1 MLSPARAVAPSKAIR
16 ILLVDDHPA
25 VRFAYRM
32 LLEEDGSACVV
43 AEGERGEDVSALYFQ
58 HNPDIA
64 IIDLNLPGIGGL
76 EAIRRIVVKDPMAKV
91 LVFSAYESEIQ
102 ICRALEA
109 GALGYITK
117 RCGVSQMKMAVSS
130 VAAGNAYIDPAY
142 VNSIASKRLFG
153 GKENPLQL
161 LSPRE
166 FQIFHSLAKGE
177 SLGDI
182 AAKLFI
188 SPKTVSVH
196 QSNLMRKLG
205 LHNVAQLV
213 RMAIDCEV
221 IDSSD

>member
-1 MLSPARAVAPSKAIR
+1 MLSPVRASAHSLR

-25 VRFAYRM
+25 VRFAYRA
-32 LLEEDGSACVV
+32 LLEEEGKACIV
-43 AEGERGEDVSALYFQ
+43 AEGERGEDVCALYFE
-58 HNPDIA
+58 HKPDLA
-64 IIDLNLPGIGGL
+64 IIDLNLPGLGGL
-76 EAIRRIVVKDPMAKV
+76 EAIRRIVAKDPLARI
-91 LVFSAYESEIQ
+91 LVFSGYESEIQ

-117 RCGVSQMKMAVSS
+117 RCDVSQMKAAVNS
-130 VAAGNAYIDPAY
+130 VAMGNAYIDPAY
-142 VNSIASKRLFG
+142 VNSIAAKRLFG
-153 GKENPLQL
+153 GKDNPLQV

-166 FQIFHSLAKGE
+166 FQIFECLARGE

-182 AAKLFI
+182 GAKFFI

-213 RMAIDCEV
+213 RMAIDCGIV
-221 IDSSD
+221 DSSD

>member
-1 MLSPARAVAPSKAIR
+1 MLSPVRASANSKTTR

-25 VRFAYRM
+25 VRFAYRA
-32 LLEEDGSACVV
+32 LLEEDGNANVV
-43 AEGERGEDVSALYFQ
+43 AEGESGEDVCTLYFQ
-58 HNPDIA
+58 HHPDLA

-76 EAIRRIVVKDPMAKV
+76 EAIRRIVAKDTLARI

-109 GALGYITK
+109 GATGYITK

-153 GKENPLQL
+153 GKENPLQI

-166 FQIFHSLAKGE
+166 FQIFESLARGE
-177 SLGDI
+177 RLGDI
-182 AAKLFI
+182 GARLFI

-205 LHNVAQLV
+205 LQNVAQLV
-213 RMAIDCEV
+213 RLAIDCQI

>member
-1 MLSPARAVAPSKAIR
+1 MLSPVRASANPKTIR

-25 VRFAYRM
+25 VRFAYRA
-32 LLEEDGSACVV
+32 LLEEDGNASVV
-43 AEGERGEDVSALYFQ
+43 AEGESGEDVCMLYFR
-58 HNPDIA
+58 HSPDLA

-76 EAIRRIVVKDPMAKV
+76 EAIRRIVAKDPLARI

-109 GALGYITK
+109 GAMGYITK

-153 GKENPLQL
+153 GKENPLQI

-166 FQIFHSLAKGE
+166 FQIFESLAKGE
-177 SLGDI
+177 RLGDI
-182 AAKLFI
+182 GARLFI

-205 LHNVAQLV
+205 LSNVAQLV
-213 RMAIDCEV
+213 RLAIDCQI

>member
-1 MLSPARAVAPSKAIR
+1 MLSPVRAGANSRTIR

-25 VRFAYRM
+25 VRFAYRA
-32 LLEEDGSACVV
+32 LLEEDGSASVV
-43 AEGERGEDVSALYFQ
+43 AEGERGEDVCTLYFQ
-58 HNPDIA
+58 HRPDLA
-64 IIDLNLPGIGGL
+64 IIDLNLPGLGGL
-76 EAIRRIVVKDPMAKV
+76 EAIRRIVVKDPLARI

-130 VAAGNAYIDPAY
+130 VAAGNAYIDPVY
-142 VNSIASKRLFG
+142 VNSIAAKRLFG
-153 GKENPLQL
+153 GKDNPLQV

-166 FQIFHSLAKGE
+166 FQIFESLARGE

-205 LHNVAQLV
+205 MHNVAQLV
-213 RMAIDCEV
+213 RMAIDCQI

>member
-1 MLSPARAVAPSKAIR
+1 MLSPVRASANSKTIR

-25 VRFAYRM
+25 VRFAYRA
-32 LLEEDGSACVV
+32 LLEEDGNACVV
-43 AEGERGEDVSALYFQ
+43 AEGESGEDVGTLYFQ
-58 HNPDIA
+58 HRPDLA

-76 EAIRRIVVKDPMAKV
+76 EAIRRIVPKDPLARI

-109 GALGYITK
+109 GAMGYITK
-117 RCGVSQMKMAVSS
+117 RSGVSQMKMAVSS

-153 GKENPLQL
+153 GKENPLQI

-166 FQIFHSLAKGE
+166 FQIFESLAKGE
-177 SLGDI
+177 RLGDI
-182 AAKLFI
+182 GARLFI

-213 RMAIDCEV
+213 RLAIDCQI